1 LKDHAEKG
9 DIGMKYMDT
18 ERQLTN
24 IFINSLH
31 ASRFAALRGEIGVC
45 HLFCLILGGVC
56 VTSYIFVS
64 FYFSLAFSSYSTKLT
79 LLHLLY

>member
-18 ERQLTN
+18 ERQLTD

-31 ASRFAALRGEIGVC
+31 ASRFAALRGELV
-45 HLFCLILGGVC
+45 FA
-56 VTSYIFVS
+56 IFM
-64 FYFSLAFSSYSTKLT
+64 A
-79 LLHLLY
+79 